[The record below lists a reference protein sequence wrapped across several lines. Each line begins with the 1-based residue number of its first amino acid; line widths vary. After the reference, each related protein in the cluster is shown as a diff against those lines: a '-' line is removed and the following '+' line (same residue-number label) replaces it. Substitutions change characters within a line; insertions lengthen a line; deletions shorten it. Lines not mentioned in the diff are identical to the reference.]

1 MAKKKPVRII
11 VRRGASRR
19 FDSLKSNTADLPVVI
34 SWDRRTEDRRESR
47 QPASVERR
55 SGDRRKTP
63 PFTWDA
69 ADFVV
74 VGDAEEPDAT
84 AAPQVTRLDSTATST
99 AGDRTQKRRP
109 KNVESNRNSSA
120 DAKLRKRSDGRVSG

>member
-1 MAKKKPVRII
+1 
-11 VRRGASRR
+11 
-19 FDSLKSNTADLPVVI
+19 VI

-47 QPASVERR
+47 QSPPVERR

-74 VGDAEEPDAT
+74 VPAQETEAT
-84 AAPQVTRLDSTATST
+84 AAPPVTRLDSTATST
-99 AGDRTQKRRP
+99 AGDRNQQRRP
-109 KNVESNRNSSA
+109 TNVDSYGHASV
-120 DAKLRKRSDGRVSG
+120 DDTFHKRSE